1 MHRKQQRKDLKPV
14 RLGSWW
20 YIGGFMT
27 HVGLGNEAIH
37 FTKEHLSWGFQD
49 NFVSDHS
56 IGLWKK
62 LKGWKLWALMFATVK
77 TSVCLGGWGE
87 INQHE
92 QNARSACGDGD
103 GKKDMPRLQGEE
115 SRLEPQLRHIG
126 SDDPNFHLG
135 IERGD
140 WNPNEANS
148 YSICGAIYLYPEFL
162 PFEVTDFSKISQI
175 KCE

>member
-87 INQHE
+87 INQQE
-92 QNARSACGDGD
+92 QMKIKNGLS
-103 GKKDMPRLQGEE
+103 L
-115 SRLEPQLRHIG
+115 SLRVRVEFWEI
-126 SDDPNFHLG
+126 SSLKRDSLNIQSPM
-135 IERGD
+135 IQK
-140 WNPNEANS
+140 W
-148 YSICGAIYLYPEFL
+148 ICLNIILAKRYFL
-162 PFEVTDFSKISQI
+162 WAKLPLVS
-175 KCE
+175 